1 MKSHSIFSIVSKAYV
16 FITYDEKHVDC
27 TNEYVNAR
35 ANPKYVERCCFFAKH
50 NDTIEIMDMPSTI
63 LSVVASSMEMSDTT
77 NVQTMRWIYLELI
90 DNRLVHSH
98 YVGPWSFNQE
108 EEQEIEDYSK
118 LEEYAKRNGVITPE
132 EIRILEAPKTPPEVP
147 IPEPK
152 MRVIRIE
159 H

>member
-1 MKSHSIFSIVSKAYV
+1 MKSQTIFSIVSKAYV
-16 FITYDEKHVDC
+16 FITYDEKYVDC

-35 ANPKYVERCCFFAKH
+35 ANPRYVERCCFFAKH
-50 NDTIEIMDMPSTI
+50 DDTIEIMDMSSTV
-63 LSVVASSMEMSDTT
+63 LSVVASSMDVSNTI
-77 NVQTMRWIYLELI
+77 NVRTMRWIYLELI
-90 DNRLVHSH
+90 DNQLVHSR

-132 EIRILEAPKTPPEVP
+132 EIRMLEAP